1 MFSADYPNSAWL
13 AGGEMGALMRAKNWT
28 ASPLGC
34 PETWPQGVKTAVSI
48 CLNSRFPRPLIG
60 PMLDEVRRRTSV
72 EDLQISMGQ
81 LPLEESYFS
90 HSYSPILSSDGY
102 TIDGVFCACIETTE
116 KVVRQRRL
124 TTSRD
129 LRTRAAGQ
137 RTAEVSC
144 LGAAE
149 EASPG
154 LPSGEESDVSEALT
168 DKPCFLESDV
178 PGVKSRVLVV
188 DDNRD
193 MRDQLCHL
201 LSKRW
206 DVDAIRDGLAVLDKV
221 KQHPPDLILADIMMP
236 GFDGNG
242 LLTALR
248 ADLDLAEIPVI
259 LLAARAG
266 EEACIEGLSAGADD
280 YLIKPFS
287 DRELI
292 ARVQSHLALSRLRSR
307 YAASTS
313 QLHKLSIRLT
323 GVSDLKLVLDEVLDA
338 TMQLQ
343 GAHFGDVQL
352 YDEAAGILKIVA
364 HRGVDQRFLDYF
376 ATVDASGTCACGL
389 ALRDGS
395 RIIVEDVITHPDYA
409 LHREIA
415 ARTGFRSVQSTPLLN
430 HHTGKPV
437 GMLSTMF
444 REPHRPT
451 ERELRLTDLY
461 ARQAADV
468 ITSRLAELALRKSE
482 ARLQAAV
489 DLVKLGLYSWNPQ
502 TNELEWDDKLR
513 AMWGVSAG
521 EPINYDT
528 WLACLHPDDVARV
541 KDAIQRC
548 VDPER
553 DGVYDIEYRVI
564 GKNDGVERWIA
575 TRGRTNF
582 ENGVPASFYGAALDV
597 TNRKRI
603 EKTLECRVEART
615 RALEEANRQLRAQIE
630 QREIAEAEVQQLQ
643 RLDAIGQITSGLAH
657 DFNNLLSVIL
667 INARLLATNVRDP
680 FDQES
685 VELIRAAAERGASL
699 TTQLLAFSRKQR
711 LEPQAVNL
719 NHKIAGMR
727 DLLSASLSSSVQ
739 LQTALAADLRPALAD
754 PTQLE
759 LMILNLVLN
768 ARDAMPSGG
777 VLTLE
782 TFNTVINKAPSR
794 PEEPAP
800 GQYVVLA
807 VRDTGTGIPD
817 NVLPR
822 VFEPFFSTK
831 EAGKGSGLGLAQVFG
846 FVKQSDGGVAIETRQ
861 GEGTTVKIFLPR
873 AEADPRERER
883 GSSDTG
889 GGPAANDKKRI
900 LVVDD
905 DKAVLISTLRLLD
918 TLGYSAIPAQS
929 GREALQRI
937 VNEPEIDLVLADIA
951 MPEMSGVELAR
962 TINEKY
968 PALPVILVTGLG
980 DSEVFKDCPKT
991 GILKKPIG
999 GRELIEKIAVAL
1011 NHEI

>member
-1 MFSADYPNSAWL
+1 M
-13 AGGEMGALMRAKNWT
+13 K
-28 ASPLGC
+28 
-34 PETWPQGVKTAVSI
+34 
-48 CLNSRFPRPLIG
+48 CL
-60 PMLDEVRRRTSV
+60 T
-72 EDLQISMGQ
+72 
-81 LPLEESYFS
+81 
-90 HSYSPILSSDGY
+90 
-102 TIDGVFCACIETTE
+102 
-116 KVVRQRRL
+116 QRC
-124 TTSRD
+124 S
-129 LRTRAAGQ
+129 
-137 RTAEVSC
+137 
-144 LGAAE
+144 
-149 EASPG
+149 
-154 LPSGEESDVSEALT
+154 
-168 DKPCFLESDV
+168 
-178 PGVKSRVLVV
+178 
-188 DDNRD
+188 
-193 MRDQLCHL
+193 
-201 LSKRW
+201 
-206 DVDAIRDGLAVLDKV
+206 
-221 KQHPPDLILADIMMP
+221 
-236 GFDGNG
+236 
-242 LLTALR
+242 
-248 ADLDLAEIPVI
+248 
-259 LLAARAG
+259 
-266 EEACIEGLSAGADD
+266 
-280 YLIKPFS
+280 
-287 DRELI
+287 
-292 ARVQSHLALSRLRSR
+292 
-307 YAASTS
+307 
-313 QLHKLSIRLT
+313 
-323 GVSDLKLVLDEVLDA
+323 
-338 TMQLQ
+338 LQ
-343 GAHFGDVQL
+343 GAHFGDFQL
-352 YDEAAGILKIVA
+352 YDDAAGILKIVA
-364 HRGVDQRFLDYF
+364 HRGVDQQFLDYF

-389 ALRDGS
+389 ALRNGS
-395 RIIVEDVITHPDYA
+395 RIIVEDVNTHPDFEP
-409 LHREIA
+409 HREIA

-430 HHTGKPV
+430 HHTGKTV
-437 GMLSTMF
+437 GVLSTMF

-451 ERELRLTDLY
+451 KRELQLTDLY

-468 ITSRLAELALRKSE
+468 IASRLAELALCKSE
-482 ARLQAAV
+482 SRLQAAV

-502 TNELEWDDKLR
+502 TNELQWDDKLR

-521 EPINYDT
+521 APIDYDT

-541 KDAIQRC
+541 KDAIQRS

-575 TRGRTNF
+575 TRGQTNF
-582 ENGVPASFYGAALDV
+582 ENDAPVSFFGVALDI
-597 TNRKRI
+597 TERKHI
-603 EKTLECRVEART
+603 EERLERRVEART

-630 QREIAEAEVQQLQ
+630 QRETAEAEVQQLQ

-667 INARLLATNVRDP
+667 INARLLATKVRDP

-719 NHKIAGMR
+719 NHKIGGMS
-727 DLLSASLSSSVQ
+727 DLLSASLSASVQ
-739 LQTALAADLRPALAD
+739 LQTALAADLCPALAD

-800 GQYVVLA
+800 GQYVGLA

-817 NVLPR
+817 DILPR

-831 EAGKGSGLGLAQVFG
+831 KAGSGLGLAQVFG
-846 FVKQSDGGVAIETRQ
+846 FVNQSDGGVAIETRQ
-861 GEGTTVKIFLPR
+861 GEGTTVRIFLPR
-873 AEADPRERER
+873 AEADPLERER

-889 GGPAANDKKRI
+889 GSPTANDKKRI

-929 GREALQRI
+929 GCEALQRI

-951 MPEMSGVELAR
+951 MPEMSGIELAR
-962 TINEKY
+962 TINDKH
-968 PALPVILVTGLG
+968 PALPVILVTGFG

-991 GILKKPIG
+991 GILKKPISEE
-999 GRELIEKIAVAL
+999 ELIKKITVAL

>member
-1 MFSADYPNSAWL
+1 MQSS
-13 AGGEMGALMRAKNWT
+13 
-28 ASPLGC
+28 
-34 PETWPQGVKTAVSI
+34 AVS
-48 CLNSRFPRPLIG
+48 
-60 PMLDEVRRRTSV
+60 T
-72 EDLQISMGQ
+72 
-81 LPLEESYFS
+81 
-90 HSYSPILSSDGY
+90 
-102 TIDGVFCACIETTE
+102 
-116 KVVRQRRL
+116 
-124 TTSRD
+124 
-129 LRTRAAGQ
+129 
-137 RTAEVSC
+137 
-144 LGAAE
+144 
-149 EASPG
+149 
-154 LPSGEESDVSEALT
+154 
-168 DKPCFLESDV
+168 
-178 PGVKSRVLVV
+178 
-188 DDNRD
+188 
-193 MRDQLCHL
+193 
-201 LSKRW
+201 
-206 DVDAIRDGLAVLDKV
+206 
-221 KQHPPDLILADIMMP
+221 
-236 GFDGNG
+236 
-242 LLTALR
+242 
-248 ADLDLAEIPVI
+248 
-259 LLAARAG
+259 
-266 EEACIEGLSAGADD
+266 
-280 YLIKPFS
+280 
-287 DRELI
+287 
-292 ARVQSHLALSRLRSR
+292 
-307 YAASTS
+307 
-313 QLHKLSIRLT
+313 
-323 GVSDLKLVLDEVLDA
+323 LK
-338 TMQLQ
+338 
-343 GAHFGDVQL
+343 
-352 YDEAAGILKIVA
+352 
-364 HRGVDQRFLDYF
+364 
-376 ATVDASGTCACGL
+376 
-389 ALRDGS
+389 
-395 RIIVEDVITHPDYA
+395 
-409 LHREIA
+409 
-415 ARTGFRSVQSTPLLN
+415 
-430 HHTGKPV
+430 
-437 GMLSTMF
+437 
-444 REPHRPT
+444 
-451 ERELRLTDLY
+451 
-461 ARQAADV
+461 
-468 ITSRLAELALRKSE
+468 
-482 ARLQAAV
+482 
-489 DLVKLGLYSWNPQ
+489 
-502 TNELEWDDKLR
+502 
-513 AMWGVSAG
+513 
-521 EPINYDT
+521 
-528 WLACLHPDDVARV
+528 
-541 KDAIQRC
+541 
-548 VDPER
+548 R

-575 TRGRTNF
+575 THGRTNF

-615 RALEEANRQLRAQIE
+615 RELEEANRQLRAQIE

-719 NHKIAGMR
+719 NHKIAGMS
-727 DLLSASLSSSVQ
+727 DLLSASLSASVQ
-739 LQTALAADLRPALAD
+739 LQTALAADLCPALAD

-800 GQYVVLA
+800 GQYVGLA

-817 NVLPR
+817 DVLPR

-861 GEGTTVKIFLPR
+861 GDGTTVKIFLPR
-873 AEADPRERER
+873 AEADPHERER

-889 GGPAANDKKRI
+889 GSPAANDKKKI

-962 TINEKY
+962 TINDRY

-980 DSEVFKDCPKT
+980 DSEVFKDYPKT